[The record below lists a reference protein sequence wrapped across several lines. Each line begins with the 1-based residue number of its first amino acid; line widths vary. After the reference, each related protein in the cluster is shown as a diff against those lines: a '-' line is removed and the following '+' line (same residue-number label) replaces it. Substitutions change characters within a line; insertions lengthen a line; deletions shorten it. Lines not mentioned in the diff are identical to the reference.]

1 MIQFDHVSFGYPE
14 HGGAVRDISFTLK
27 KGGVTAIIGAN
38 GAGKSTVSRLMRGLL
53 RPDTGRVLLDGR
65 DISEMKVSA
74 LAARIG
80 FLFQNP
86 DRQICKNTIE
96 EELRFSLQLTVPDPE
111 KQKACL
117 RETLEALN
125 LNPGDDPMVLSR
137 GEKQR
142 VALAT
147 AMVHHPEMLIL
158 DEPTTGLDYRE
169 CTAIMEYIRS
179 FHQQGAT
186 IAMVCHDMEVVLDY
200 ADEVLVMA
208 GGRLLRSGKTAD
220 VFRDPETLA
229 AASLLP
235 PQMIGLAGRLG
246 GDFAAIS
253 DVAGMRDAIVRSR
266 KAVHA

>member
-14 HGGAVRDISFTLK
+14 HGGAVEDVSFSLK

-53 RPDTGRVLLDGR
+53 KPSSGRVLLDGQ
-65 DISEMKVSA
+65 DIAEMKISA

-111 KQKACL
+111 KQSVCL
-117 RETLEALN
+117 SETLDALG
-125 LNPGDDPMVLSR
+125 LDPKDDPMLLSR
-137 GEKQR
+137 GERQR

-147 AMVHHPEMLIL
+147 AMVHQPELLIL

-169 CTAIMEYIRS
+169 CMRIMEYIKS
-179 FHQQGAT
+179 FHQKGAT

-208 GGRLLRSGKTAD
+208 GGRLIKSGETAA
-220 VFRDPETLA
+220 VFRDAKTLRS
-229 AASLLP
+229 ASLLP
-235 PQMIGLAGRLG
+235 PQMIDLAGRLG
-246 GDFAAIS
+246 PDFS
-253 DVAGMRDAIVRSR
+253 QVSSVTEMRDAIVRGR
-266 KAVHA
+266 KAVQA

>member
-1 MIQFDHVSFGYPE
+1 MIQFEHVSFGYPE
-14 HGGAVRDISFTLK
+14 HGGAVKDISFNLK

-53 RPDTGRVLLDGR
+53 KPTSGRVLLEGR
-65 DISEMKVSA
+65 DISEMKVST

-96 EELRFSLQLTVPDPE
+96 EELRFSLQLTVPDPV
-111 KQKACL
+111 KQTACL
-117 RETLEALN
+117 KETLEALQ
-125 LNPGDDPMVLSR
+125 LDPEDDPMLLSR
-137 GEKQR
+137 GERQR

-169 CTAIMEYIRS
+169 CTRIMEYIQS

-208 GGRLLRSGKTAD
+208 GGHLIGSGKTTD
-220 VFRDPETLA
+220 VFRNTETLR

-235 PQMIGLAGRLG
+235 PQIIDLACRLG
-246 GDFAAIS
+246 GSFSRIS
-253 DVAGMRDAIVRSR
+253 YVEEMRDAIVRSR
-266 KAVHA
+266 KAVKA